1 MVETKSE
8 RDSFI
13 ENNLGLVHSIC
24 KRFSGRGIEYD
35 DLFQAGCLGLIRAAE
50 GFEADRGLM
59 FSTYAFPAIL
69 GEIRRL
75 FRDGGA
81 VKVSRSLKE
90 LAMRCLREQEK
101 LSKALGETPTVS
113 QLAEALGESV
123 ESVSEALC
131 AAQPTLS
138 LTRGDEDEG
147 SAQYDLPA
155 DDDTCKLCENMA
167 LMQVIDSLDE
177 VDRRMIELRYFK
189 ELTQSETA
197 ERLNMSQV
205 QVSRREKK
213 VIGIIRER
221 LK

>member
-1 MVETKSE
+1 MSVAQRNELVS
-8 RDSFI
+8 D
-13 ENNLGLVHSIC
+13 NLGLVHSC
-24 KRFSGRGIEYD
+24 CRRFIGRGIEYD

>member
-1 MVETKSE
+1 MSVAQRNELVS
-8 RDSFI
+8 D
-13 ENNLGLVHSIC
+13 NLGLVHSC
-24 KRFSGRGIEYD
+24 CRRFIGRGIEYD

-189 ELTQSETA
+189 ELTQSQTA